1 MENFEF
7 YNPTKVIFRKGAETR
22 VGAEIASRGFKKVLV
37 HFGGTYL
44 SETGVLDRIH
54 ESLKTAGIK
63 YVDFGGVV
71 PNPRLS
77 HVKEG
82 VALCRKENIDF
93 ILGVGGGSAIDS
105 SKAIAYGLA
114 NDFDLKSMGKTP
126 TTRIAPV
133 GCIKPLRRQAQKQ
146 QFNSCDHRNK
156 RPGHIEAFL
165 QS

>member
-7 YNPTKVIFRKGAETR
+7 YNPTKVIFGKGAETR

-54 ESLKTAGIK
+54 ESLKTAGIE

-82 VALCRKENIDF
+82 VALCKKESIDF
-93 ILGVGGGSAIDS
+93 ILGVQMNLTLRICLWAKLQQPGSRRWAVS
-105 SKAIAYGLA
+105 Q
-114 NDFDLKSMGKTP
+114 
-126 TTRIAPV
+126 
-133 GCIKPLRRQAQKQ
+133 PLRQQAQKPAIQ
-146 QFNSCDHRNK
+146 Q
-156 RPGHIEAFL
+156 L
-165 QS
+165 